1 MLVTIH
7 TDVRIYIHAQMA
19 FMCMGVVSLLSY
31 TFLAV
36 LMHSCVPLGGCWWPG
51 SKSDDYKAIAMG
63 WQGLTSR
70 EGSEEKKSDTPYH
83 QQTALTDY

>member
-1 MLVTIH
+1 MT
-7 TDVRIYIHAQMA
+7 
-19 FMCMGVVSLLSY
+19 
-31 TFLAV
+31 
-36 LMHSCVPLGGCWWPG
+36 LGETLGDWGCWWPG